1 MDSTAWCTSRRRMQ
15 DHRNQ
20 TNLPSKLFAL
30 IAQPATSNTSF
41 EINSF
46 HILKTFILK
55 SVPPTGPAPKQ
66 NHLRSP
72 ADPSAQDS
80 NRLSKQHHVH
90 HGEHQRDYHG
100 LHGLRSKKNH
110 PGGSPLTTSQ
120 ASVPNSTDIQLFPVL
135 YHGLKEPSTED
146 TKAPTMKSEA
156 PTTKSETPTME
167 NEMNME
173 TDKAN
178 PRATSLGLL
187 LLPQVPRRHG
197 GVSGSGDARLRF
209 DQECKPP
216 KPDTSDSNI
225 FFFPLFPTDKKE
237 QTRQGYQDEF
247 EHLLDDLING
257 SFKPEVEVKFRAV
270 HLEFGKPVD
279 AEEA

>member
-1 MDSTAWCTSRRRMQ
+1 MSTME
-15 DHRNQ
+15 
-20 TNLPSKLFAL
+20 
-30 IAQPATSNTSF
+30 NTK
-41 EINSF
+41 EIITVF
-46 HILKTFILK
+46 M
-55 SVPPTGPAPKQ
+55 
-66 NHLRSP
+66 
-72 ADPSAQDS
+72 
-80 NRLSKQHHVH
+80 
-90 HGEHQRDYHG
+90 
-100 LHGLRSKKNH
+100 
-110 PGGSPLTTSQ
+110 

-173 TDKAN
+173 TDKAI
-178 PRATSLGLL
+178 L
-187 LLPQVPRRHG
+187 
-197 GVSGSGDARLRF
+197 DF
-209 DQECKPP
+209 YCFP
-216 KPDTSDSNI
+216 KFPADTEEFPAAEMPDFASIKNTSDSNI

-279 AEEA
+279 AEEAHRVFLFQRNKRPVAILALLSHHRPSSPTTVQMGAVGIVACVFFGLAVATSIGAMAKLFYDTIWKNRIESRDIDV